1 MSATVVSADHLDLLL
16 TAAERYEVLSNPTR
30 AAFSLLS
37 WRSGLPDRRWAAPAR
52 AQHLRGARRPGR
64 D

>member
-30 AAFSLLS
+30 AAFSCSLVAL
-37 WRSGLPDRRWAAPAR
+37 
-52 AQHLRGARRPGR
+52 
-64 D
+64 